1 MHRDSLI
8 QKRLEELDEKG
19 KSIAAAKYSRVANAR
34 TGRSVEYV
42 QFADTKGWGTS
53 VLSLLRQ
60 AFGAQSVHTQQ
71 FETAFTN
78 FPGYLSSFETLYAV
92 FASAKE
98 DYEGGYIFSLRSL
111 VKAEVL
117 SDALEQAEELLKSGY
132 KDPACVLVGVSLEI
146 AVKELASRHSV
157 PIAKLDKMNADLCK
171 VGAYNIAKQ
180 KQLTAW
186 ADLRNKAEHGDWS
199 AYSAEDSGDMHAG
212 VVRFLGDYL

>member
-78 FPGYLSSFETLYAV
+78 FPGYLSSFETLYAI

-98 DYEGGYIFSLRSL
+98 D
-111 VKAEVL
+111 
-117 SDALEQAEELLKSGY
+117 
-132 KDPACVLVGVSLEI
+132 
-146 AVKELASRHSV
+146 
-157 PIAKLDKMNADLCK
+157 
-171 VGAYNIAKQ
+171 
-180 KQLTAW
+180 
-186 ADLRNKAEHGDWS
+186 
-199 AYSAEDSGDMHAG
+199 
-212 VVRFLGDYL
+212 